1 MSCWYTGRI
10 SVLTSDRFVV
20 CNDGYTIERFVHGP
34 EASYN
39 DIQPWRY
46 KEIMTLVGAEP
57 DQYQVHSVQTR
68 DQLEALIADSD
79 FSHPTRLQVSLNA
92 LRLLLPALTG
102 TQFVELHMPRD
113 DAPVALQAMAKAAAS
128 RNA

>member
-1 MSCWYTGRI
+1 
-10 SVLTSDRFVV
+10 
-20 CNDGYTIERFVHGP
+20 
-34 EASYN
+34 
-39 DIQPWRY
+39 
-46 KEIMTLVGAEP
+46 MTLVGAEP